1 MESIVKG
8 GENLEEQKILAE
20 QEVTVADDG
29 TVILSEDTLSKRSA
43 QKRSEPMGSEPI
55 RSEPKH
61 SESDGSV
68 PTESVE
74 QLLAEQE
81 EKLRQVRID
90 GEVRY
95 VLAKMGAKNPTLA
108 AKVLDL
114 SRVQAD
120 DEGVIGVEEAVQQL
134 MVSDPYLFGHAMG
147 PVGGERSSGGKHGG
161 GRRDPASMS
170 DKEYYAYVMGKR

>member
-29 TVILSEDTLSKRSA
+29 TVILSEDTLA
-43 QKRSEPMGSEPI
+43 KRSEPNRSESKCSEP
-55 RSEPKH
+55 S
-61 SESDGSV
+61 GSM
-68 PTESVE
+68 ER
-74 QLLAEQE
+74 LLAEQE

-114 SRVQAD
+114 TGVQAD

-134 MVSDPYLFGHAMG
+134 MATDPYLFGLSMG

-161 GRRDPASMS
+161 GRRDPANMS

>member
-1 MESIVKG
+1 MKFIRKG
-8 GENLEEQKILAE
+8 GENLEKQNILEMDVQAT
-20 QEVTVADDG
+20 VTDDG
-29 TVILSEDTLSKRSA
+29 AVILPENT
-43 QKRSEPMGSEPI
+43 
-55 RSEPKH
+55 
-61 SESDGSV
+61 V
-68 PTESVE
+68 PEVDVK

-114 SRVQAD
+114 TGVQAD
-120 DEGVIGVEEAVQQL
+120 DDGVVGVEEAAKRL
-134 MVSDPYLFGHAMG
+134 MATDPYLFGHTMG
-147 PVGGERSSGGKHGG
+147 PVGGERSSGGKHGD
-161 GRRDPASMS
+161 GRRDPNGMS